1 MRLQECFK
9 GMVVLI
15 VVLLLFAGCEQT
27 TTPSSSSLSYIP
39 LSVGNWWIFDTRQID
54 STGNIVASGYRYFD
68 STVTVARTIVGGRPT
83 FTLLSF
89 WADTSGQQ
97 VRVDTFV
104 VALENETFWLSS
116 RHLLNRLQDLQLPL
130 PEWIPVANFQVPD
143 WRAEILR
150 QHWIDTID
158 LGKNA
163 DFIVDSVAVT
173 ALRQGEEA
181 VAFAERSVRA
191 LHFLYRVQLF
201 GTLEMLDQR
210 IPMTLDLQMHDWYAR
225 GIGVVQARN
234 EFWAQMLQPN
244 GSFRRSFLGGEVQH
258 LLRYAVQDGSNAVS
272 KQTTGEEIR

>member
-1 MRLQECFK
+1 
-9 GMVVLI
+9 MVVLI

-27 TTPSSSSLSYIP
+27 TTPSASSSLPYIP

-54 STGNIVASGYRYFD
+54 STGNIVVSGYRYFD
-68 STVTVARTIVGGRPT
+68 STVTVARTIVDERPT

-89 WADTSGQQ
+89 WTDTSGQQ

-143 WRAEILR
+143 WRAEILH
-150 QHWIDTID
+150 QHWVDTVD
-158 LGKNA
+158 FGKNA
-163 DFIVDSVAVT
+163 DFIIDSVAVT
-173 ALRQGEEA
+173 ALRQGEE
-181 VAFAERSVRA
+181 VVTFAERSVRA

-201 GTLEMLDQR
+201 GNLEILDQR
-210 IPMTLDLQMHDWYAR
+210 IPMTLDLQMHNWYAQ

-234 EFWAQMLQPN
+234 ELWAQMQQPD
-244 GSFRRSFLGGEVQH
+244 GSSRRSFLGGEVQH
-258 LLRYAVQDGSNAVS
+258 LLRYAVQDGGNVVS
-272 KQTTGEEIR
+272 KQTIEEGR

>member
-1 MRLQECFK
+1 
-9 GMVVLI
+9 MVVLI

-27 TTPSSSSLSYIP
+27 TTPSASSSLPYIP

-54 STGNIVASGYRYFD
+54 STGNIVVSGYRYFD
-68 STVTVARTIVGGRPT
+68 STVTVARTIIGGRPT

-89 WADTSGQQ
+89 WTDTNGQQ

-143 WRAEILR
+143 WRVEILD
-150 QHWIDTID
+150 QHWVDTVD
-158 LGKNA
+158 FGKNA

-181 VAFAERSVRA
+181 VTFAERSVSA

-201 GTLEMLDQR
+201 GNLEILDQR
-210 IPMTLDLQMHDWYAR
+210 IPMTLDLQMHNWYAQ

-234 EFWAQMLQPN
+234 ELWAQMQQPD
-244 GSFRRSFLGGEVQH
+244 GSSRRSFLGGEVQH
-258 LLRYAVQDGSNAVS
+258 LLRYAVQDGGNVVS
-272 KQTTGEEIR
+272 KQTIEEGR